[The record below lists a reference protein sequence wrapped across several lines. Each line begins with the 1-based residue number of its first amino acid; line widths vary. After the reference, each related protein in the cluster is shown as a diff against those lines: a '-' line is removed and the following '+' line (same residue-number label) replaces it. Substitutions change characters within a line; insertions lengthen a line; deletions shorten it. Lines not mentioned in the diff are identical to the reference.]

1 MKNYFR
7 FIYISIAA
15 LLILFSGTS
24 CKGTKGAGT
33 STKLKKKSVTFLMN
47 QMADNRKDAEW
58 LSGKVQVNYSD
69 DNQRIKVLSYI
80 RMRKDSVIWMNVKKL
95 GIEAARIQIT
105 PDSIF
110 LINRLQRQY
119 LAKPIA
125 EGVNALKL
133 PKTIAENLNFKSLQ
147 DMLLGNPVILPVIK
161 MEVAI
166 EDGKY
171 HLAGEYDS
179 VQSEYWL
186 NNKPYNLAGVN
197 YVDIYQKKMLKL
209 NYDDYRTTETLGD
222 FSYDRN
228 FFLDTEETGEVNV
241 KLEILELEIDSPT
254 KILFSIPPSYIE
266 MK

>member
-7 FIYISIAA
+7 YLYMSVVA
-15 LLILFSGTS
+15 LFILFAGTS

-33 STKLKKKSVTFLMN
+33 STKLKKKSVPFLMG
-47 QMADNRKDAEW
+47 QMADNRKEAEW
-58 LSGKVQVNYSD
+58 LSGKTQVNYSD
-69 DNQRIKVLSYI
+69 GAQRIKVLSYI

-110 LINRLQRQY
+110 LLNRLQRQY

-125 EGVNALKL
+125 EGIKALKL
-133 PKTIAENLNFKSLQ
+133 PKTIAENLNFNSLQ
-147 DMLLGNPVILPVIK
+147 DMLLGNPVVLPVIK

-171 HLAGEYDS
+171 QLAGEYDS

-186 NNKPYNLAGVN
+186 NNKPYNLAAVN
-197 YVDIYQKKMLKL
+197 YMDDYQKKTLKL
-209 NYDDYRTTETLGD
+209 NYDDYRLTEPLGD
-222 FSYDRN
+222 FSYGRN
-228 FFLDTEETGEVNV
+228 FQLNTKETGEVNV
-241 KLEILELEIDSPT
+241 KLEILELDIDTPT
-254 KILFSIPPSYIE
+254 KILFSIPPSYTE